1 MIDATWRVVAASVT
15 GTSHLKTAQ
24 TCQDAHHWIQLPG
37 GILVAAVA
45 DGAGSTTMGEIGAA
59 LAVRTS
65 VESLCGRLSISGLPS
80 TEDENHW
87 QAFLMEAVDA
97 SRKALE
103 GEAAERK
110 VAVRELAT
118 TLILLVAAPHL
129 VAVAQVGDGAVVLG
143 DAEGNPHTLTVPK
156 TGEYINET
164 TFIVSPNALEE
175 TQVALWPSPPTHLA
189 ALTDGLEMMALKL
202 PGGEPHGPFFQPLFR
217 FVACATEGAKSEEKL
232 AEFLSSPR
240 IRERT
245 DDDLTLL
252 LAAFIA
258 NSSGEPCPDFDA
270 N

>member
-24 TCQDAHHWIQLPG
+24 TCKDAHHWIQLPG

-143 DAEGNPHTLTVPK
+143 NAEGNPHTLTVPK

-175 TQVALWPSPPTHLA
+175 TQVALWPGPPTHLA
-189 ALTDGLEMMALKL
+189 AFSDGLEMIALKL
-202 PGGEPHGPFFQPLFR
+202 PGGKPHGGLSQMRRTGADSFTSGR
-217 FVACATEGAKSEEKL
+217 NGSKRVATHVL
-232 AEFLSSPR
+232 R
-240 IRERT
+240 
-245 DDDLTLL
+245 
-252 LAAFIA
+252 
-258 NSSGEPCPDFDA
+258 
-270 N
+270 